1 MNKKALIRLGIL
13 GLALLIIILMVIGPK
28 KEKIVHGNKYEV
40 ETTKVEKAG
49 KADVKKVFLL
59 IDPSGSMKGYLDF
72 AGYPQAQKTIVS
84 TITKPLDCFVSDY
97 NADVLVKYGTAGN
110 YTATAV
116 PDLQRQMTTGG
127 AFNGATTLLDQMV
140 ADAVMQATDS
150 TVSMLVSDMVLSY
163 GISRIRAS
171 GDPWLNKHNLDD
183 LGATIHTALKG
194 AQDVKV
200 LLLQYYSDF
209 NGRYYFNCTE
219 NIVNGSQYRQ
229 ELMKG
234 RPYYIMVFG
243 KKGVLENLLDHGVF
257 VKYENV
263 YASFDLDADNMDKSA
278 LTLVFPATSSWTF
291 NNITED
297 YNSEKTGTI
306 WTTTDLGGTSD
317 SFEAQFKKFDI
328 PAFLNQKYEI
338 GDYHL
343 SDVIDDIEEV
353 TEPGN
358 PNLLRFKVTMKPF
371 NRLPDTG
378 KVEFSLVCENTWATD
393 ASVINDDDVN
403 IGSVGDLEKKTW
415 GLSTII
421 KNIDAAYFGDGRE
434 RAPQTVARVSFN
446 MAKY

>member
-13 GLALLIIILMVIGPK
+13 GLALLIIILMVITPS

-49 KADVKKVFLL
+49 KADVKEVFLL
-59 IDPSGSMKGYLDF
+59 MDPSGSMKGYLDF
-72 AGYPQAQKTIVS
+72 AGYPQAQRTIVS
-84 TITKPLDCFVSDY
+84 TITKPLDRLVSDY
-97 NADVLVKYGTAGN
+97 NANVLVKYGMAGK

-116 PDLQRQMTTGG
+116 PDLQNRMTTGA
-127 AFNGATTLLDQMV
+127 AFNGAVTMLDKMIS
-140 ADAVMQATDS
+140 DAVKQATDS
-150 TVSMLVSDMVLSY
+150 TVSMIVSDMVLSY
-163 GISRIRAS
+163 GSNEIRKS
-171 GDPWLNKHNLDD
+171 KNNWLNKQNLDN

-194 AQDVKV
+194 AKDVKV

-209 NGRYYFNCTE
+209 NGKYYYNCTE
-219 NIVNGSQYRQ
+219 NIENGSQYRQ
-229 ELMKG
+229 VLMKF

-243 KKGVLENLLDHGVF
+243 KKGVLESLLDQGVF

-263 YASFDLDADNMDKSA
+263 YASFDLDADNMDKSD
-278 LTLVFPATSSWTF
+278 LTLIFPASSSWTSD
-291 NNITED
+291 NSSED

-306 WTTTDLGGTSD
+306 WTSTDLGGTSD
-317 SFEAQFKKFDI
+317 SFEVQFKKFDI

-343 SDVIDDIEEV
+343 SDVIDDVEEV

-358 PNLLRFKVTMKPF
+358 PNLLRFRVTMKPF

-378 KVEFSLVCENTWATD
+378 KVEFSLVCKNTWTD
-393 ASVINDDDVN
+393 EASVKDDDDVN
-403 IGSVGDLEKKTW
+403 IGNVSDLEKKTW
-415 GLSTII
+415 GLSAII
-421 KNIDAAYFGDGRE
+421 KNIDAAYFGDGHG
-434 RAPQTVARVSFN
+434 RAPQTVASVSFN